1 MTAQAANFGCN
12 TYSYVYSER
21 ADRCIARLMDFGF
34 REFEPMVHPGHLW
47 PASPKAEG
55 LKELQQI
62 LNRGG
67 GRITTLNMPN
77 IDINVAAM
85 SEGMRAY
92 SLEVLEGVV
101 RLAGEL
107 GAAGVV
113 VGPGKANPLLPASDA
128 TLLQHFFAALD
139 RLAPLAKQCGTALW
153 AENMPFAFL
162 PKIDALLSAL
172 DDYGD
177 ASIGVVYDVAN
188 AHFVSEDIR
197 TGLAKAQS
205 RLKLVH
211 LSDTGRAG
219 YKHDPVGRGDVP
231 FATIPAILR
240 EIGYSQRT
248 ILEITSSNPD
258 HDIVDSV
265 QRLTAMGF

>member
-85 SEGMRAY
+85 SEDMRAY

-107 GAAGVV
+107 GAAEVV

-139 RLAPLAKQCGTALW
+139 RLAPLAKQCGIALW

-172 DDYGD
+172 D
-177 ASIGVVYDVAN
+177 
-188 AHFVSEDIR
+188 
-197 TGLAKAQS
+197 
-205 RLKLVH
+205 RLWRCV
-211 LSDTGRAG
+211 DRC
-219 YKHDPVGRGDVP
+219 R
-231 FATIPAILR
+231 LR
-240 EIGYSQRT
+240 RRQRT
-248 ILEITSSNPD
+248 LCRRGHPGRPD
-258 HDIVDSV
+258 QSTIATQARAPVRHGTR
-265 QRLTAMGF
+265 RLQARPCRQW